1 MGFDI
6 YGVDPV
12 VRSQRPERPKDRDLF
27 HGSSPASRA
36 IRDEYWEDMR
46 EYEDSNPGVYFRRSV
61 WGWRPLW
68 ECVNQFTDALTDKDF
83 KHGCFND
90 GHMIPK
96 DVAVQVAADL
106 TEALETGKVATY
118 LKERTERIDGIPDRT
133 CERGKGSGR
142 EPAKLEV
149 LEGQAMQGLFGVRPE
164 PCRSCNGSGKQQSW
178 ESMYGME
185 EQCVE
190 EFRTFCAESGG
201 FKIC

>member
-12 VRSQRPERPKDRDLF
+12 VRGARPERPDNLYDGHTAKDVAVRDAYF
-27 HGSSPASRA
+27 DAK
-36 IRDEYWEDMR
+36 M

-68 ECVNQFTDALTDKDF
+68 ECVNQFTDALTDEDF

-106 TEALETGKVATY
+106 TEALEGGKVATY

-133 CERGKGSGR
+133 CERCKGSGR
-142 EPAKLEV
+142 ESPQSL
-149 LEGQAMQGLFGVRPE
+149 VRPE

-201 FKIC
+201 FEIC

>member
-6 YGVDPV
+6 HGVDPV
-12 VRSQRPERPKDRDLF
+12 VRGPRPERPDNLYDGHTPKDIEVRDAYF
-27 HGSSPASRA
+27 DAK
-36 IRDEYWEDMR
+36 M

-68 ECVNQFTDALTDKDF
+68 ECVNQFTDALTDEDF
-83 KHGCFND
+83 KHGCYND
-90 GHMIPK
+90 GHLIPK

-106 TEALETGKVATY
+106 TKALESGKVATY

-133 CERGKGSGR
+133 CERCKGSGR

-178 ESMYGME
+178 ESMYGMDE
-185 EQCVE
+185 HCVE

-201 FKIC
+201 FEIC

>member
-12 VRSQRPERPKDRDLF
+12 VRGARPERPENLYDGHTAKDVEVRDAYF
-27 HGSSPASRA
+27 DAK
-36 IRDEYWEDMR
+36 M

-68 ECVNQFTDALTDKDF
+68 ECVNQFTDALTEEDF
-83 KHGCFND
+83 EHGCYND
-90 GHMIPK
+90 GHLIPK
-96 DVAVQVAADL
+96 DVAVKVAADL
-106 TEALETGKVATY
+106 TEALEGGKVATY
-118 LKERTERIDGIPDRT
+118 LKERTERIYGIPDRT
-133 CERGKGSGR
+133 CERCKGSGR
-142 EPAKLEV
+142 ESPQSL
-149 LEGQAMQGLFGVRPE
+149 VRPE
-164 PCRSCNGSGKQQSW
+164 PCRSCNGSGTQQSW

-201 FKIC
+201 FEIC